1 MEEESG
7 GVDQRDDVAHWRKE
21 DEEKRERR
29 DDDDDDDDDEKSKR
43 ESPKRRVPS
52 RTETTTNFSRGK
64 AEEGKRSVF
73 TEDGVGRER
82 RESRRVFRRLGRRRR
97 GEEDEVFRGRV

>member
-7 GVDQRDDVAHWRKE
+7 GVDQRDDVAHWTPREE

-29 DDDDDDDDDEKSKR
+29 DDDDDDDEKSKR

-64 AEEGKRSVF
+64 TEEGKRSVF